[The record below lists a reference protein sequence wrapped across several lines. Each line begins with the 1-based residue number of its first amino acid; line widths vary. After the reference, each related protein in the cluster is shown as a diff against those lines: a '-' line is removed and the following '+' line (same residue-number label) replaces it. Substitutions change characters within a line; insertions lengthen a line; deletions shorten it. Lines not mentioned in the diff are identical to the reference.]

1 LRWLI
6 TVHADF
12 DLDALVEALAAADA
26 ALGSEDPV
34 PLGED
39 ELALFAEGPANLS
52 ARLAE
57 TTRDVIRINPDS
69 KPEPYGDDE
78 RG

>member
-12 DLDALVEALAAADA
+12 DRDTLVEALAAADA
-26 ALGSEDPV
+26 SLRSEDPV

-39 ELALFAEGPANLS
+39 ELALFAEGPVNLS
-52 ARLAE
+52 ARLSQ
-57 TTRDVIRINPDS
+57 TTSDVIRINPDS
-69 KPEPYGDDE
+69 EPEPY
-78 RG
+78 